1 MNNDLTNLDLFSS
14 DDRGSMRMFEILKD
28 PDVQQITANRH
39 DRIFYTDS
47 SGPKKIERVFGGPD
61 QYVSWLNQ
69 LMLLTD
75 VGYTDILTAAP
86 TFVEGSFRPDRCD
99 IHGSIHIATRK
110 VSRGEPVLTIRKQ
123 PLTIVTLDKMFEQG
137 MMSVDMRL
145 FLEQC
150 VRGRL
155 NILVSGGSGTGKTT
169 LARALSWFVDPSH
182 RMITVEEIDELHLGD
197 RLPNVVA
204 MTTHKEV
211 DEHGKVL
218 AETSLEDLVREALRM
233 RADRIWVGETRGK
246 EAYSLVKACLSGH
259 DGSVTTIHGNN
270 GQQAVKQLI
279 SYAMES
285 HLTEEVARDQVAQ
298 AFHLVVQVAKVRMGR
313 RVITEITE
321 LESVREGN
329 EQRRN
334 SLYEYNAEQNAFYQV
349 GRPTAR
355 MMQAW
360 ERYGVNYDEI
370 PGRI

>member
-1 MNNDLTNLDLFSS
+1 MTDLTNIDLFAS
-14 DDRGSMRMFEILKD
+14 DDRGSLRMFEILKD

-47 SGPKKIERVFGGPD
+47 TGPKKIERVFAGPD
-61 QYVSWLNQ
+61 QYIAFINQ

-75 VGYTDILTAAP
+75 VGYTDITKVPA

-99 IHGSIHIATRK
+99 VHGSIHVATRK
-110 VSRGEPVLTIRKQ
+110 VTRDEPILTVRKQ
-123 PLTIVTLDKMFEQG
+123 PLTIVTLDKMLEQG

-155 NILVSGGSGTGKTT
+155 NILVSGGSGAGKTT
-169 LARALSWFVDPSH
+169 LARALSWFIDPAH

-211 DEHGKVL
+211 DEHGHVQH
-218 AETSLEDLVREALRM
+218 ETTLEDLVRESLRM

-259 DGSVTTIHGNN
+259 DGSITTIHGNN
-270 GQQAVKQLI
+270 GQQSVKQLI

-298 AFHLVVQVAKVRMGR
+298 AFHLVVQVSRVRMGH

-334 SLYEYNAEQNAFYQV
+334 PLYEYNAEHGAFYQV
-349 GRPTAR
+349 GRPTPR
-355 MMQAW
+355 LLQAW
-360 ERYGVNYDEI
+360 ERYGVNWDEI
-370 PGRI
+370 PGRG

>member
-99 IHGSIHIATRK
+99 IHGSIHIATHK

-233 RADRIWVGETRGK
+233 RADRTETCR
-246 EAYSLVKACLSGH
+246 H
-259 DGSVTTIHGNN
+259 
-270 GQQAVKQLI
+270 
-279 SYAMES
+279 
-285 HLTEEVARDQVAQ
+285 
-298 AFHLVVQVAKVRMGR
+298 
-313 RVITEITE
+313 
-321 LESVREGN
+321 
-329 EQRRN
+329 
-334 SLYEYNAEQNAFYQV
+334 EQNQNHAGPVQRHCSPPWSRLLSAPATDHTPTPPIAQRIESTGLRNRRPQV
-349 GRPTAR
+349 RVLLGGPIFPNAISGRA
-355 MMQAW
+355 
-360 ERYGVNYDEI
+360 
-370 PGRI
+370 